1 MYALVA
7 VSVSRVRT
15 MSQPP
20 PPTRPDDAAATP
32 HVALLVETSR
42 SYGRDIL
49 RGVNRWIQEH
59 GPWSVFL
66 ELRALDSSVPR
77 WLRGWQGDGI
87 LSRTGSAAM
96 DKAIAATGLPAVE
109 LRASRL
115 PHQRPFVGVDN
126 NQLGQLVAEHLT
138 DNGFTNFAVFD
149 VDTETYFEE
158 RRDGFIR
165 FVEGLGRSCHT
176 YHAGRGGEH
185 PTDWERHQAAVAD
198 WVQTLPKP
206 VGILACTDQLG
217 FWLLDACRR
226 AGVAVPEEV
235 AVVGVEND
243 ETLCQMATPRLSSVA
258 FDGDRVGYEAAA
270 LLDQLMRGG
279 PPPEQPLVV
288 PPRGIVTRQS
298 SDIVA
303 IADRE
308 VSAAL
313 RIIREH
319 ACHGLAV
326 SEVVNQIGISRTALE
341 RRMKAAIGRTPGEEI
356 VRVRFAR
363 VKALLMETDLT
374 LAAIADRCGME
385 HPQYMAEA
393 FKKQFGMTPGAF
405 RSHNRMQS

>member
-1 MYALVA
+1 MPKPKPH
-7 VSVSRVRT
+7 S
-15 MSQPP
+15 PP
-20 PPTRPDDAAATP
+20 AKARRTP

-42 SYGRDIL
+42 TYGRDIL
-49 RGVNRWIQEH
+49 RGVNRWMQEH

-66 ELRALDSSVPR
+66 ELRGLDSSVPR
-77 WLRGWQGDGI
+77 WLRSWHGDGI
-87 LSRTGSAAM
+87 LARTASAAM
-96 DKAIAATGLPAVE
+96 DKAIEATGLPAVE
-109 LRASRL
+109 LRASKL

-126 NQLGQLVAEHLT
+126 LELGQAVASHFV
-138 DNGFTNFAVFD
+138 DNGFSNFAVFD
-149 VDTETYFEE
+149 VATETYFEE
-158 RRDGFIR
+158 RRDGFRR
-165 FVEGLGRSCHT
+165 FVEARGGTCHT
-176 YHAGRGGEH
+176 YHAGPGGEH
-185 PTDWERHQAAVAD
+185 PIDWERHQAAVAD
-198 WVQTLPKP
+198 WVVSLPKP
-206 VGILACTDQLG
+206 IGILACTDQLG

-226 AGVAVPEEV
+226 AGIAVPEEV

-258 FDGDRVGYEAAA
+258 FDGDRVGYQAAA
-270 LLDQLMRGG
+270 LLDRLMAGE
-279 PPPEQPLVV
+279 PPPSEPLVV
-288 PPRGIVTRQS
+288 APRGIVTRQS

-363 VKALLMETDLT
+363 VKALLLETDLT

-393 FKKQFGMTPGAF
+393 FKKQFGMTPGVF

>member
-1 MYALVA
+1 
-7 VSVSRVRT
+7 

-20 PPTRPDDAAATP
+20 PSTRPDDAAATP

-49 RGVNRWIQEH
+49 RGVNRWMQER

-66 ELRALDSSVPR
+66 ELRGLDSSVPR

-270 LLDQLMRGG
+270 LLDRLMRGG

-303 IADRE
+303 IADTQ
-308 VSAAL
+308 VAAAL

-319 ACHGLAV
+319 TCHGLAV

-363 VKALLMETDLT
+363 VKALLVETDLT

-405 RSHNRMQS
+405 RSQNRMQS

>member
-1 MYALVA
+1 M
-7 VSVSRVRT
+7 
-15 MSQPP
+15 
-20 PPTRPDDAAATP
+20 
-32 HVALLVETSR
+32 
-42 SYGRDIL
+42 
-49 RGVNRWIQEH
+49 QEH

-66 ELRALDSSVPR
+66 ELRGLDSSVPR
-77 WLRGWQGDGI
+77 WLRSWHGDGI
-87 LSRTGSAAM
+87 LARTASAAM
-96 DKAIAATGLPAVE
+96 DKAIEATGLPAVE
-109 LRASRL
+109 LRASKL
-115 PHQRPFVGVDN
+115 PHHRPFVGVDN
-126 NQLGQLVAEHLT
+126 LELGQAVASHFV
-138 DNGFTNFAVFD
+138 DNGFSNFAVFD
-149 VDTETYFEE
+149 VATETYFEE
-158 RRDGFIR
+158 RRDGFRR

-198 WVQTLPKP
+198 WVVSLPKP

-226 AGVAVPEEV
+226 AGIAVPEEV

-258 FDGDRVGYEAAA
+258 FDGGRVGYQAAA
-270 LLDQLMRGG
+270 LLDRLMAGE
-279 PPPEQPLVV
+279 PPPSEPLVV
-288 PPRGIVTRQS
+288 APRGIVTRQS

-326 SEVVNQIGISRTALE
+326 SEVVDQIGISRTALE

-363 VKALLMETDLT
+363 VKALLIETDLT
-374 LAAIADRCGME
+374 LAAIADRCGIE

-393 FKKQFGMTPGAF
+393 FKKQFGMTPGVF
-405 RSHNRMQS
+405 RSHNRKRS

>member
-1 MYALVA
+1 MPKPKPH
-7 VSVSRVRT
+7 S
-15 MSQPP
+15 PP
-20 PPTRPDDAAATP
+20 AKARRTP

-42 SYGRDIL
+42 TYGRDIL
-49 RGVNRWIQEH
+49 RGVNRWMQEH

-66 ELRALDSSVPR
+66 ELRGLDSSVPR
-77 WLRGWQGDGI
+77 WLRSWHGDGI
-87 LSRTGSAAM
+87 LARTASAAM
-96 DKAIAATGLPAVE
+96 DKAIEATGLPAVE
-109 LRASRL
+109 LRASKL

-126 NQLGQLVAEHLT
+126 LELGQAVASHFV
-138 DNGFTNFAVFD
+138 DNGFSNFAVFD
-149 VDTETYFEE
+149 VATETYFEE
-158 RRDGFIR
+158 RRDGFRR
-165 FVEGLGRSCHT
+165 FVESRGGTCHT
-176 YHAGRGGEH
+176 YHAGPGGEH
-185 PTDWERHQAAVAD
+185 PIDWERHQAAVAD
-198 WVQTLPKP
+198 WVVSLPKP
-206 VGILACTDQLG
+206 IGILACTDQLG

-226 AGVAVPEEV
+226 AGIAVPEEV

-258 FDGDRVGYEAAA
+258 FDGGRVGYQAAA
-270 LLDQLMRGG
+270 LLDRLMAGE
-279 PPPEQPLVV
+279 PPPSEPLVV
-288 PPRGIVTRQS
+288 APRGIVTRQS

-363 VKALLMETDLT
+363 VKALLVETDLT

-405 RSHNRMQS
+405 RSQNRMQS

>member
-20 PPTRPDDAAATP
+20 PSTRPDDAAATP

-66 ELRALDSSVPR
+66 ELRGLDSSVPR

-149 VDTETYFEE
+149 LDTETYFEE

-270 LLDQLMRGG
+270 LLDRLMRGG

-303 IADRE
+303 IADTQ
-308 VSAAL
+308 VAAAL

-319 ACHGLAV
+319 ACHGLTV
-326 SEVVNQIGISRTALE
+326 GELVNQVDLSRTALE
-341 RRMKAAIGRTPGEEI
+341 RRMREAIGRTPGEEI
-356 VRVRFAR
+356 GRVRFAR
-363 VKALLMETDLT
+363 VKALLLETDLP
-374 LAAIADRCGME
+374 LNAIATRCGME

-393 FKKQFGMTPGAF
+393 FKKRFGVTPGAY
-405 RSHNRMQS
+405 RTQQRGD

>member
-1 MYALVA
+1 MPKPKPHSPPAK
-7 VSVSRVRT
+7 VR
-15 MSQPP
+15 
-20 PPTRPDDAAATP
+20 RTP

-42 SYGRDIL
+42 TYGRDIL
-49 RGVNRWIQEH
+49 RGVNRWMQEH
-59 GPWSVFL
+59 WPWSVFL
-66 ELRALDSSVPR
+66 ELRGLDSSVPR
-77 WLRGWQGDGI
+77 WLRSWHGDGI
-87 LSRTGSAAM
+87 LARTASAAM
-96 DKAIAATGLPAVE
+96 DKAIEATGLPAVE
-109 LRASRL
+109 LRASKL
-115 PHQRPFVGVDN
+115 PHHRPFVGVDN
-126 NQLGQLVAEHLT
+126 LELGQAVASHFI
-138 DNGFTNFAVFD
+138 DNGFSNFAVFD
-149 VDTETYFEE
+149 VATEIYFEE
-158 RRDGFIR
+158 RRDGFRR
-165 FVEGLGRSCHT
+165 FVEARGGTCHT
-176 YHAGRGGEH
+176 YHAGPGGEH
-185 PTDWERHQAAVAD
+185 PTDWERHQAAAAD
-198 WVQTLPKP
+198 WVISLPKP

-226 AGVAVPEEV
+226 AGIAVPEEV

-258 FDGDRVGYEAAA
+258 FDGDRIGYQAAA
-270 LLDQLMRGG
+270 LLDRLMGG
-279 PPPEQPLVV
+279 APPPSEPLVV

-308 VSAAL
+308 VAAAL

-326 SEVVNQIGISRTALE
+326 SEVVDQIGISRTALE

-374 LAAIADRCGME
+374 LAAIADRCGIE

-393 FKKQFGMTPGAF
+393 FKKQFGMTPGVF
-405 RSHNRMQS
+405 RSHNRTQS

>member
-1 MYALVA
+1 MPKPKPH
-7 VSVSRVRT
+7 S
-15 MSQPP
+15 PP
-20 PPTRPDDAAATP
+20 AKARRTP

-42 SYGRDIL
+42 TYGRDIL
-49 RGVNRWIQEH
+49 RGVNRWMQEH

-66 ELRALDSSVPR
+66 ELRGLDSSVPR
-77 WLRGWQGDGI
+77 WLRSWHGDGI
-87 LSRTGSAAM
+87 LARTASAAM
-96 DKAIAATGLPAVE
+96 DKAIEATGLPAVE
-109 LRASRL
+109 LRASKL

-126 NQLGQLVAEHLT
+126 LELGQTVASHFV
-138 DNGFTNFAVFD
+138 DNGFSNFAVFD
-149 VDTETYFEE
+149 VATETYFEE
-158 RRDGFIR
+158 RRDGFRR
-165 FVEGLGRSCHT
+165 FVEARGGTCHT
-176 YHAGRGGEH
+176 YHAGPGGEH
-185 PTDWERHQAAVAD
+185 PIDWERHQAAVAD
-198 WVQTLPKP
+198 WVVSLPKP
-206 VGILACTDQLG
+206 IGILACTDQLG

-226 AGVAVPEEV
+226 AGIAVPEEV

-258 FDGDRVGYEAAA
+258 FDGDRVGYQAAA
-270 LLDQLMRGG
+270 LLDRLMAGE
-279 PPPEQPLVV
+279 PPPSEPLVV
-288 PPRGIVTRQS
+288 APRGIVTRQS

-363 VKALLMETDLT
+363 VKALLVETDLT

-405 RSHNRMQS
+405 RSQNRMQS

>member
-1 MYALVA
+1 MPKPKPR
-7 VSVSRVRT
+7 S
-15 MSQPP
+15 PP
-20 PPTRPDDAAATP
+20 AKARRTP

-42 SYGRDIL
+42 TYGRDIL
-49 RGVNRWIQEH
+49 RGVNRWMQEH

-66 ELRALDSSVPR
+66 ELRGLDSSVPR
-77 WLRGWQGDGI
+77 WLRSWQGDGI
-87 LSRTGSAAM
+87 LARTASAAM
-96 DKAIAATGLPAVE
+96 DKAIEATGLPAVE
-109 LRASRL
+109 LRASKL
-115 PHQRPFVGVDN
+115 THQRPFVGVDN
-126 NQLGQLVAEHLT
+126 LELGQAVGSHFV
-138 DNGFTNFAVFD
+138 DNGFSNFAVFD
-149 VDTETYFEE
+149 VATETYFEE
-158 RRDGFIR
+158 RRDGFRR
-165 FVEGLGRSCHT
+165 FVEARGGTCHT
-176 YHAGRGGEH
+176 YHAGPGGEH

-198 WVQTLPKP
+198 WVVSLPKP

-226 AGVAVPEEV
+226 AGIDVPEEV

-243 ETLCQMATPRLSSVA
+243 ETLCQLATPRLSSVA
-258 FDGDRVGYEAAA
+258 FDGDRVGYQAAA
-270 LLDQLMRGG
+270 LLDRLMAGE
-279 PPPEQPLVV
+279 PPPSEPLVV

-313 RIIREH
+313 RIISVH

-326 SEVVNQIGISRTALE
+326 SEVVDQIGISRTALE

-393 FKKQFGMTPGAF
+393 FKKQFGMTPGVF
-405 RSHNRMQS
+405 RGRRCSE

>member
-1 MYALVA
+1 MPIPK
-7 VSVSRVRT
+7 RT
-15 MSQPP
+15 AKATDSE
-20 PPTRPDDAAATP
+20 ATP

-42 SYGRDIL
+42 TYGRDIL

-59 GPWSVFL
+59 GPWSVFV
-66 ELRALDSSVPR
+66 ERRGLDSAVPR

-109 LRASRL
+109 LRASKL
-115 PHQRPFVGVDN
+115 AHNRPFVGVDN
-126 NQLGQLVAEHLT
+126 HELGQLVAVHFK

-149 VDTETYFEE
+149 LDTETYFEQ
-158 RRDGFIR
+158 RRDGFIQ
-165 FVEGLGRSCHT
+165 FVEGLGRPCHT
-176 YHAGRGGEH
+176 YHVGRGGEH
-185 PTDWERHQAAVAD
+185 PTDWERHQTAVAQ
-198 WVQTLPKP
+198 WLTSLPKP
-206 VGILACTDQLG
+206 IGILACTDQLG

-226 AGVAVPEEV
+226 AEIAVPEEV

-270 LLDQLMRGG
+270 LLAELMRGE
-279 PPPEQPLVV
+279 PPPAEPLVI
-288 PPRGIVTRQS
+288 PPQGIVTRQS

-303 IADRE
+303 IADPH
-308 VSAAL
+308 VAAAL
-313 RIIREH
+313 RFIREH

-326 SEVVNQIGISRTALE
+326 AEVIRQIGISRTALE
-341 RRMKAAIGRTPGEEI
+341 RKMKASIGRTPGEEI

-363 VKALLMETDLT
+363 VKALLLETDLT
-374 LAAIADRCGME
+374 LASIATRCGME

-393 FKKQFGMTPGAF
+393 FKKQFGMTPGAYREKH
-405 RSHNRMQS
+405 RSGPVAES